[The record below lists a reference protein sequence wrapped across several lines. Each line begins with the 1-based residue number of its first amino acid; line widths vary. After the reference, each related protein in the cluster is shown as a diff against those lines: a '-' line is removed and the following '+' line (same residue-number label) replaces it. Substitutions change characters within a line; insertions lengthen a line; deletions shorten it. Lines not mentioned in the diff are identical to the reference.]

1 MTTISTRHVRPA
13 PALLALALAAL
24 VLGACNGASA
34 KDRGWSVQDPLWTAL
49 PQSNGQASAA
59 SARAVAVARALG
71 IPGNPS
77 AVRRERDL
85 MYSVDYDLVEFVSA
99 AGDKAVMRLHPDTN
113 QPMMIV
119 RLGPPDPSEP
129 ATYTEDTA
137 PGRAREFAQVLGL
150 PLPTEAPKVRWD
162 DGFGTWTVTWDRLID
177 GHRALGD
184 GVIIDV
190 TPGGRFKA
198 LSATVTPSAPAPAK
212 PIPAG
217 RAASIAKSY
226 AAGHGWTAKPQ
237 FTQTD
242 PVLLWV
248 RANNFLDP
256 SKSDAPEP
264 VLRLAYEV
272 TSSFIAIEGD
282 EPHLEVLWISAT
294 DGSLLG
300 GTQTA

>member
-1 MTTISTRHVRPA
+1 MNAISPRASRTVQ
-13 PALLALALAAL
+13 ALLVLAVVAV

-49 PQSNGQASAA
+49 PQSNGQAQAA

-77 AVRRERDL
+77 AVRRERD
-85 MYSVDYDLVEFVSA
+85 MMGGVDYDAVEILSA
-99 AGDKAVMRLHPDTN
+99 AGDRAEIHLDPETHSPT
-113 QPMMIV
+113 MIV
-119 RLGPPDPSEP
+119 RFGPPDPSEP
-129 ATYTEDTA
+129 ATYTEGTA
-137 PGRAREFAQVLGL
+137 PGRAREFAAALGL
-150 PLPTEAPKVRWD
+150 PLPSETPGVRWD
-162 DGFGTWTVTWDRLID
+162 DSAGSWTVTWDRLID

-226 AAGHGWTAKPQ
+226 AAEHGWTAKPR

-256 SKSDAPEP
+256 SRSDAPEP
-264 VLRLAYEV
+264 LLRLAYEV
-272 TSSFIAIEGD
+272 TSSFITIEGD

>member
-1 MTTISTRHVRPA
+1 MNTISARPMRMA
-13 PALLALALAAL
+13 PALLALAVAAL
-24 VLGACNGASA
+24 VLGACNGAAA

-49 PQSNGQASAA
+49 PQSNGQAEAA
-59 SARAVAVARALG
+59 RTRAVAMARALG

-77 AVRRERDL
+77 TVRRERD
-85 MYSVDYDLVEFVSA
+85 MMNGADYDAVEILSA
-99 AGDKAVMRLHPDTN
+99 AGDRAEIHLDPETHGPT
-113 QPMMIV
+113 MIV
-119 RLGPPDPSEP
+119 RFGPPDPSEP
-129 ATYTEDTA
+129 VTYTEGTA
-137 PGRAREFAQVLGL
+137 PGRAREFATVLGL
-150 PLPTEAPKVRWD
+150 PLPSEAPTVRWD
-162 DGFGTWTVTWDRLID
+162 DSLGTWTVSWDRLID

-198 LSATVTPSAPAPAK
+198 LSATVTPSAPAPAN

-226 AAGHGWTAKPQ
+226 AADHGWSARPQ

-242 PVLLWV
+242 PVLVWV

-264 VLRLAYEV
+264 LLRLAYEV

-294 DGSLLG
+294 DASLLG

>member
-1 MTTISTRHVRPA
+1 MKTTSARPMRTA
-13 PALLALALAAL
+13 PALLALAVAAL

-49 PQSNGQASAA
+49 PQSNGQAEAA
-59 SARAVAVARALG
+59 RARAVAMARALG

-77 AVRRERDL
+77 AVRRERD
-85 MYSVDYDLVEFVSA
+85 MMNGVAYDSVEILSA
-99 AGDKAVMRLHPDTN
+99 AGDKAEIHLDPETHNPTMV
-113 QPMMIV
+113 V
-119 RLGPPDPSEP
+119 RFGPPDPSER
-129 ATYTEDTA
+129 AAYTEATA
-137 PGRAREFAQVLGL
+137 PGRAREFAAVLGL
-150 PLPTEAPKVRWD
+150 PLPSDAPKVRWD
-162 DGFGTWTVTWDRLID
+162 DGFWTWSVSWDRLID

-198 LSATVTPSAPAPAK
+198 LSATVTPSAPAPTN

-226 AAGHGWTAKPQ
+226 ATDHGWTAKPR

-242 PVLLWV
+242 PVLVWV